1 MIDRPERSNLPASAE
16 SLELVHAAAA
26 AAADKLAHNVVAVD
40 VSDRLA
46 LTDAFVVASAPN
58 DRQVG
63 AIVEAVEEAL
73 RARGVKPARREGSGK
88 NRWVLL
94 DFIDIVV
101 HVLHN
106 EERDFY
112 GFERLWRDCP
122 LIPLGNDVVSR
133 IEASADGTTDDAH
146 DEESDLESTARILGA

>member
-1 MIDRPERSNLPASAE
+1 MPASPE

-40 VSDRLA
+40 VSERLA

-63 AIVEAVEEAL
+63 AIVDAVEEAL
-73 RARGVKPARREGSGK
+73 RRKGVKPARREGSGN

-122 LIPLGNDVVSR
+122 LIEIDDDIAGR
-133 IEASADGTTDDAH
+133 IDANAGTPD
-146 DEESDLESTARILGA
+146 STARSLGA

>member
-1 MIDRPERSNLPASAE
+1 LPASAE
-16 SLELVHAAAA
+16 SLELVHTAAAA
-26 AAADKLAHNVVAVD
+26 AAEKLAHNVVAVD

-73 RARGVKPARREGSGK
+73 RAKGVKPARREGSGK

-122 LIPLGNDVVSR
+122 LIPLGDDVVAR
-133 IEASADGTTDDAH
+133 IEATADDA
-146 DEESDLESTARILGA
+146 DAGSDMKSTDLESTARILGA

>member
-1 MIDRPERSNLPASAE
+1 LPATEE

-26 AAADKLAHNVVAVD
+26 AAAEKLAHNVVAVD
-40 VSDRLA
+40 VSERLA

-73 RARGVKPARREGSGK
+73 RRKGVKPARREGSGT

-122 LIPLGNDVVSR
+122 LIPLGDEVTSR
-133 IEASADGTTDDAH
+133 IEAASDHVDA
-146 DEESDLESTARILGA
+146 ARTLGA

>member
-1 MIDRPERSNLPASAE
+1 LPASAE

-26 AAADKLAHNVVAVD
+26 AAAEKLAHNVVAVD

-73 RARGVKPARREGSGK
+73 RAKGVKPARREGSGK

-122 LIPLGNDVVSR
+122 LIPLGDDVLSR
-133 IEASADGTTDDAH
+133 IEATADGSDAGG
-146 DEESDLESTARILGA
+146 DPESSDMKSGDLESTARILGA